1 MNMVDE
7 DGNKPRVFIQRKG
20 VGHAFI
26 TIGEGRNTR
35 VFSYGRYGAV
45 SGPSGSSI
53 TSGRFSPRGEGVLF
67 MGEGDAAANYLKKV
81 VKEGG
86 IVMFVLNIDNEDAR
100 NFLIWLVSLL
110 QPQNN

>member
-1 MNMVDE
+1 
-7 DGNKPRVFIQRKG
+7 
-20 VGHAFI
+20 
-26 TIGEGRNTR
+26 
-35 VFSYGRYGAV
+35 
-45 SGPSGSSI
+45 
-53 TSGRFSPRGEGVLF
+53 

-86 IVMFVLNIDNEDAR
+86 VVMFVLNIDNEEAR